1 MTNILIDSIFG
12 FFSGILAAMGL
23 GGGGVL
29 ILCLTVFDNVDQ
41 LKAQGINLFFF
52 IPISFIAII
61 FYIKK
66 KFILWKIVIPCV
78 LIGIPYALLGSYV
91 SQFLDKVLLSKI
103 FAGLLL
109 IIGLL
114 QLFKNNRSFD

>member
-61 FYIKK
+61 FYMKK
-66 KFILWKIVIPCV
+66 RLILWKIIVPCV
-78 LIGIPYALLGSYV
+78 LIGIPCALLGYYV
-91 SQFLDKVLLSKI
+91 SQFIDKGLLSKI
-103 FAGLLL
+103 FAIFLL
-109 IIGLL
+109 IIGVS
-114 QLFKNNRSFD
+114 QFFNRNEK

>member
-41 LKAQGINLFFF
+41 LKAQGIF

-78 LIGIPYALLGSYV
+78 LIGIPYALLGSYF

-103 FAGLLL
+103 FAVFLL
-109 IIGLL
+109 IIGVS
-114 QLFKNNRSFD
+114 QFFNRNEK